1 MSARDPLPV
10 HPLVAGELSPA
21 PRARGARKSAPLKG
35 LAKQAK
41 APVKGAAKPGKSA
54 GKAIA
59 APGAPLIELPAKLPV
74 AAPASAAS
82 AVPGAEVPARRGRP
96 PANVADRRAAIVAA
110 ARAVFARH
118 GLESA
123 SMRLIAQE
131 AGVAA
136 PTLYLYFAGAEELY
150 GAALSASLADLG
162 AALRVAGAQA
172 RGKRERATAL
182 AHAFFDFY
190 YARPDDAALGLYLNR
205 GLGPRGL
212 TAELDAQL
220 NAELLAALKPITSA
234 LRELQSL
241 SPRAA
246 DTAAFALAS
255 SAMGV
260 AIFHHARRDK
270 SLRVDARAAF
280 EQLLSWVLRP

>member
-1 MSARDPLPV
+1 MSARDLPS
-10 HPLVAGELSPA
+10 HSAETAAAA
-21 PRARGARKSAPLKG
+21 PRARKPA
-35 LAKQAK
+35 AKAVAAK
-41 APVKGAAKPGKSA
+41 APPR
-54 GKAIA
+54 KAQEA
-59 APGAPLIELPAKLPV
+59 VAP
-74 AAPASAAS
+74 
-82 AVPGAEVPARRGRP
+82 RRGRP
-96 PANVADRRAAIVAA
+96 PANVEGKRAAIVQA
-110 ARAVFARH
+110 ARTVFARH

-123 SMRLIAQE
+123 SMRLIAAE

-136 PTLYLYFAGAEELY
+136 PTLYLYFTNAEEMY

-162 AALRVAGAQA
+162 GALRVAGAQA
-172 RGKRERATAL
+172 RGKRERTMAL

-212 TAELDAQL
+212 NAELDAQL
-220 NAELLAALKPITSA
+220 NRELLAALQPLTAA

-260 AIFHHARRDK
+260 AIFHHTRRDK
-270 SLRVDARAAF
+270 GLQVDARAAF
-280 EQLLSWVLRP
+280 EQLLAWVLRP